1 MLLQNKY
8 QSKPKLRS
16 FLRKEYYIE
25 GSRVQSENSTLL
37 RTTDI
42 LPFGGVPFH
51 RLAKNEKF

>member
-8 QSKPKLRS
+8 QSKSKLRT
-16 FLRKEYYIE
+16 FLRKEYYTDD
-25 GSRVQSENSTLL
+25 SRVQSENSTLL

-51 RLAKNEKF
+51 RLDKDEKF

>member
-8 QSKPKLRS
+8 QSKPKLRT
-16 FLRKEYYIE
+16 FLRKEFYTKDN
-25 GSRVQSENSTLL
+25 RVQSENSTLL

-51 RLAKNEKF
+51 RLAKNKEF

>member
-8 QSKPKLRS
+8 QSKSKLRT
-16 FLRKEYYIE
+16 FLRKEFYIE
-25 GSRVQSENSTLL
+25 GSRVKSENSVLL

-51 RLAKNEKF
+51 RLSKKEEF